1 MESAIWQRRVRIR
14 NRAEFVPCGKR
25 KAAHRSGTELGG
37 RRRAERCV
45 SGLTGIGPDSV
56 LRVGLAGDSVATVN
70 HGDELGEAVIRL
82 GLCCM
87 FRDQPVK
94 FVTTTATA
102 ISKMK
107 RPDALIKL
115 SRLCLDNADALLASL
130 QFCAANN
137 IGCFRIKAGKLD
149 EMPLDE
155 NPYADLS
162 STVIPLF
169 DVVFRQHLSMN
180 SSLLLF
186 KPSMAWFTSFNRRSH

>member
-1 MESAIWQRRVRIR
+1 MGQS
-14 NRAEFVPCGKR
+14 
-25 KAAHRSGTELGG
+25 
-37 RRRAERCV
+37 
-45 SGLTGIGPDSV
+45 GPDTV
-56 LRVGLAGDSVATVN
+56 FRLGLACDSVATVYY
-70 HGDELGEAVIRL
+70 GDELGEAVIRL

-94 FVTTTATA
+94 FVTTPATA